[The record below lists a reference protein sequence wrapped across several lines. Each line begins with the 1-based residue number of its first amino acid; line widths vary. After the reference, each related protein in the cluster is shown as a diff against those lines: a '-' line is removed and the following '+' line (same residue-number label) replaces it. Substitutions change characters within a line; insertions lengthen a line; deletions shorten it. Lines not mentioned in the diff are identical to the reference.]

1 MCTRSRNCARLVPFP
16 VGTPQLVSNVQQ
28 EHTRGLELET
38 VHCVRLAAIVLCL
51 PNPRKSVQ
59 QVLSA
64 KVALLYVV
72 PVRRG
77 VTAKEALATA
87 ANAHQER
94 LLLEGDLNV
103 FPASQEN
110 TH

>member
-1 MCTRSRNCARLVPFP
+1 MLLARLEATARSR
-16 VGTPQLVSNVQQ
+16 
-28 EHTRGLELET
+28 TRFHEI
-38 VHCVRLAAIVLCL
+38 VHR
-51 PNPRKSVQ
+51 
-59 QVLSA
+59 VLSA

-87 ANAHQER
+87 VSAHQER
-94 LLLEGDLNV
+94 LLLEDDLNV

-110 TH
+110 TR